1 MMENNEKTIIPRAYT
16 YEDLARKKY
25 KTIDLSPQWAEH
37 LGEVERSGTLLIYG
51 DSGHGKTTYALQL
64 MKELCQKEKVLYNS
78 LEEYGSKSLLVNLD
92 RYGLKQYHKRY
103 TLQKENIDKMMLRL
117 DRPQQPKIVF
127 IDSIQEC
134 FDGKPARLYNKL
146 IEAFPNT
153 LFIGISQTD
162 SKGNPKGAVANK
174 FYWLSQNRIYVKD
187 FRAYIEKTRTGA
199 NELEPY
205 LISAEKAQ
213 EREFKLLKTP

>member
-1 MMENNEKTIIPRAYT
+1 MENNEKTIIPRAYT

-25 KTIDLSPQWAEH
+25 KTIDLSPQWADH
-37 LGEVERSGTLLIYG
+37 LGKVERSGSLLIYG
-51 DSGHGKTTYALQL
+51 DSGHGKTTDALQL

-78 LEEYGSKSLLVNLD
+78 LEECGSLSLIENLD
-92 RYGLKQYHKRY
+92 RYGLKQYRKRY
-103 TLQKENIDKMMLRL
+103 TVQKEYVDKMMLRL

-134 FDGKPARLYNKL
+134 FDGKPASLYNKL

-162 SKGNPKGAVANK
+162 SKGKPKGAVANK

-213 EREFKLLKTP
+213 QRDFKLYNS

>member
-25 KTIDLSPQWAEH
+25 KTIDLSPQWTDH
-37 LGEVERSGTLLIYG
+37 LGKVERSGSLLIYG
-51 DSGHGKTTYALQL
+51 DSGQGKTTYALQL

-78 LEEYGSKSLLVNLD
+78 LEECGSLSLIENLD
-92 RYGLKQYHKRY
+92 RYGLKQYRKRY
-103 TLQKENIDKMMLRL
+103 TVQKEYVDKMMLRL

-134 FDGKPARLYNKL
+134 FDGKPASLYNKL

-213 EREFKLLKTP
+213 ERDFKLLKTP

>member
-1 MMENNEKTIIPRAYT
+1 
-16 YEDLARKKY
+16 
-25 KTIDLSPQWAEH
+25 
-37 LGEVERSGTLLIYG
+37 
-51 DSGHGKTTYALQL
+51 
-64 MKELCQKEKVLYNS
+64 
-78 LEEYGSKSLLVNLD
+78 
-92 RYGLKQYHKRY
+92 
-103 TLQKENIDKMMLRL
+103 MLRL

-134 FDGKPARLYNKL
+134 FDNKPANTYNKL

-162 SKGNPKGAVANK
+162 SKGKPKGAVANK
-174 FYWLSQNRIYVKD
+174 FYWLSQNRIFVKD

-213 EREFKLLKTP
+213 ERDFKLYNS

>member
-25 KTIDLSPQWAEH
+25 KTIDLSPQWTEH
-37 LGEVERSGTLLIYG
+37 LGKVERSGSLLIYG
-51 DSGHGKTTYALQL
+51 DSGHGKTTCALQL

-78 LEEYGSKSLLVNLD
+78 LEECGSLSLIENLD
-92 RYGLKQYHKRY
+92 RYGLKQYRKRY
-103 TLQKENIDKMMLRL
+103 TVQKEYVDKMMLRL

-134 FDGKPARLYNKL
+134 FDGKPASLYNKL

>member
-1 MMENNEKTIIPRAYT
+1 MENNEKTIIPRAYT

-25 KTIDLSPQWAEH
+25 KTIDLSPQWTDH
-37 LGEVERSGTLLIYG
+37 LGKVERSGSLLIYG
-51 DSGHGKTTYALQL
+51 DSGQGKTTYALQL

-78 LEEYGSKSLLVNLD
+78 LEECGSLSLIENLD
-92 RYGLKQYHKRY
+92 RYGLKQYRKRY
-103 TLQKENIDKMMLRL
+103 TVQKEYVDKMMLRL

-134 FDGKPARLYNKL
+134 FDGKPASLYNKL

-213 EREFKLLKTP
+213 ERDFKLLKTP